1 MNERLPCSAWVPRGQ
16 ISNSSNGRR
25 WAAEAA
31 TAAQVARRPATPA
44 ILKGAILIA
53 VWAPL
58 PPRWT
63 AASPLTIRAR
73 MQHTGSVVTLASS
86 CLPLRF
92 TSRRLARHGSRR
104 RAATDR
110 HRRIP
115 PPSSST
121 PPPSAFLSG
130 HYFPSPLMLQLIA
143 LTIALIYL

>member
-53 VWAPL
+53 VWASL
-58 PPRWT
+58 LPRWM
-63 AASPLTIRAR
+63 AAGPLTIRAR
-73 MQHTGSVVTLASS
+73 GCSASAASS
-86 CLPLRF
+86 LLSPHASPCALRRVVLRV
-92 TSRRLARHGSRR
+92 TTADDVR
-104 RAATDR
+104 ATDR

-121 PPPSAFLSG
+121 PPPPPSSAATTFLARLYS
-130 HYFPSPLMLQLIA
+130 SL
-143 LTIALIYL
+143 